1 VNSLTSDQVLI
12 VVWTAMTLLLLAG
25 IGAVV
30 AWALRSGQF
39 RGQQRAA
46 QLPLNSPPPENDTAR
61 TESPEDKRKETA

>member
-1 VNSLTSDQVLI
+1 
-12 VVWTAMTLLLLAG
+12 MTLLLLAG